1 MATLQELQAELEAKQ
16 KAIHDAQKAKMEA
29 MMAQRKAE
37 EEAKI
42 AADLSKTDEQKAADL
57 QAKIDLASK
66 RLAELEKN

>member
-1 MATLQELQAELEAKQ
+1 MATLQELQSELEAKQ

-37 EEAKI
+37 EEA
-42 AADLSKTDEQKAADL
+42 AAAKEAAKTDEQKAADL

-66 RLAELEKN
+66 RLAELEK